1 MQHTTYE
8 MCISHSIHD
17 PEVHPMGPL
26 FCFDCCNLFLWT
38 PFTLSASKANITEL
52 QCLFPLFA
60 QTISLLWQEVEFL
73 VLYCLCIMNSIF
85 HIRSAAMQSKVNFR
99 I

>member
-1 MQHTTYE
+1 MLMTKSHFLPTFPLDNPIILSVMQHTTYE

-26 FCFDCCNLFLWT
+26 FCFDCCSLFLWT

-52 QCLFPLFA
+52 QCPFSTVCPDHLFA
-60 QTISLLWQEVEFL
+60 LA
-73 VLYCLCIMNSIF
+73 
-85 HIRSAAMQSKVNFR
+85 RS
-99 I
+99 